1 MSTSFLW
8 NGAGAGDI
16 YNCCYEV
23 LFYLKHFYFTCILTN
38 DILLIHVHQNE
49 YFQLK
54 LQMHPCTRGIAPTFC
69 TIQMTID
76 ARRKAN
82 EMSPRV
88 IVD

>member
-38 DILLIHVHQNE
+38 DILLIQVHQNE
-49 YFQLK
+49 YFHLK
-54 LQMHPCTRGIAPTFC
+54 LQMHPCTRGIAP
-69 TIQMTID
+69 ID
-76 ARRKAN
+76 ARRKGN
-82 EMSPRV
+82 EMSLRV
-88 IVD
+88 IID